1 MEQLKI
7 ENEILTEENKELERN
22 LEHVSNVL
30 ADYDDEFK
38 QLNAEIEKL
47 KDENV
52 KLTKVREGS

>member
-7 ENEILTEENKELERN
+7 DNEMLTEENKELERN

-47 KDENV
+47 KEENV
-52 KLTKVREGS
+52 KLTQVRED

>member
-7 ENEILTEENKELERN
+7 DNEMLTEENKELERN

-30 ADYDDEFK
+30 ADYDDEFI

-47 KDENV
+47 NEENE
-52 KLTKVREGS
+52 KLTKVREDS

>member
-7 ENEILTEENKELERN
+7 DNEMLTEENKELERN

-47 KDENV
+47 KEENV
-52 KLTKVREGS
+52 KLTKVRED